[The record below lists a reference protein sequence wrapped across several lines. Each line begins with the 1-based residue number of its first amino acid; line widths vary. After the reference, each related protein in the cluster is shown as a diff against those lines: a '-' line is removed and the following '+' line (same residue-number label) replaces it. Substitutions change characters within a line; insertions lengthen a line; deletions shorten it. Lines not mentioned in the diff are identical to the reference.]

1 MSRRRF
7 VVTGRVQ
14 GVFFRQATRDVA
26 VQLGIAGTAVNRAD
40 GKVEVVAEG
49 DDDAL
54 DALAAF
60 LREGPPRALVTK
72 VDVLVEQ
79 PEGLTGFRTG

>member
-14 GVFFRQATRDVA
+14 GVFFRQATRDEA
-26 VQLGIAGTAVNRAD
+26 VRLGIAGTAVNRAD
-40 GKVEVVAEG
+40 E
-49 DDDAL
+49 
-54 DALAAF
+54 LAAF

-72 VDVLVEQ
+72 VDVRVEQ